1 MTYINTQKYSDR
13 IHTEVEACLHHNW
26 LVIPV
31 GSVEQHGI
39 NLPLSVDYDI
49 AHAVAEWLCEEAG
62 YVLAP
67 GLTYGARSLSNS
79 GGGDRFKGNVYLDG
93 GIYIK
98 VVQNILTRFIENGAK
113 RILLLNGHYENYA
126 FLCEA
131 AQKADY
137 LKNCN
142 IVVINWWD
150 ILTDDYMI
158 KQTKGRFC
166 NWEEEHAGIVETALE
181 MYLNPSSVK
190 GKMCIEEDGVYKGIY
205 SSHIDCVNS
214 KTGALSSNIGA
225 TEEMGEQLFIKIVEE
240 IRKLTK
246 TFLELERKDNHG
258 NV

>member
-1 MTYINTQKYSDR
+1 MIYINTQKYSDR
-13 IHTEVEACLHHNW
+13 IHTEVEESLQENW

-49 AHAVAEWLCEEAG
+49 ARAVAECLCKEVG
-62 YVLAP
+62 YLLAP
-67 GLTYGARSLSNS
+67 GLTYGASSLSNS

-93 GIYIK
+93 EIYIK
-98 VVQNILTRFIENGAK
+98 VVQNILSRFIDNGAK

-131 AQKADY
+131 AQQADCQ
-137 LKNCN
+137 KKCN

-150 ILTDDYMI
+150 ILTDDFMI

-181 MYLNPSSVK
+181 MYLNPLSVK
-190 GKMCIEEDGVYKGIY
+190 GKPCVEEDGAYKGIY

-225 TEEMGEQLFIKIVEE
+225 TEEMGELLFLKIMKEV
-240 IRKLTK
+240 RKLTK
-246 TFLELERKDNHG
+246 TFLELERKDNRG
-258 NV
+258 SV